1 VPRSLAGS
9 PTDFSPAFI
18 LALNY
23 FMMFTLTRKAKSPSP
38 DFDPGLRPG
47 ANPGSKPGPKPGSRL
62 RARSAPAMNSGSENP
77 DTIIPQAGE
86 EPARLAISED
96 GAIVFA
102 NESFRML
109 SGMGDRQPGLATS
122 ALSVLKFGAD
132 ISDLALVNAGVHRV
146 GISGAQ
152 KPVDF
157 HFNWLTVRGN
167 RRYLVGSETRV
178 EKYESAVPDEEAS
191 DDFFTLAG
199 LTDDLM
205 LVIGEDGNIRRANAA
220 FLKSFGCAPGDL
232 GAMDFID
239 IFHADDKPYI
249 RNTIRSM
256 EFGEPG
262 EIPVTDF
269 QARIVT
275 LAGAQRWIEW
285 RQKRA
290 RTAQGEI
297 MYCVGRDVTAIR
309 EQQLALGRRE
319 RQLGQA
325 ESIGRMGHWNW
336 NLGQEDI
343 QWSDELYNIF
353 GVARQEFRPTLENI
367 SRHIQKRDLARVN
380 HVLQRAT
387 MGQNNYET
395 EFRVVRPDG
404 EIRFLRCE
412 GRCAR
417 DSNGEVTALYGIMQ
431 DMTERILY
439 ERELKHAKDS
449 AERAYAAK
457 SQFLANMSHELR
469 TPLNAI
475 IGFSE
480 MMHRQLLGPIGTEKY
495 LEYIKG
501 ILESGEHLLDLISD
515 ILDMSKIEAGKY
527 ELGFEEVKVIKT
539 VRLAAHMM
547 ESRAGEAGVR
557 MIFDA
562 LDNENLS
569 IIADRR
575 AFLQVILNILSNA
588 VKFTPKGGQVKVEC
602 SERKEFISLKFTDT
616 GIGIPANK
624 LASITKPF
632 EQVSSHYT
640 REHDGTGLGLAITKE
655 LVEMHGGTLLIDSA
669 VGVGTCVTVRLP
681 YDASLKQ
688 PEK

>member
-1 VPRSLAGS
+1 
-9 PTDFSPAFI
+9 
-18 LALNY
+18 
-23 FMMFTLTRKAKSPSP
+23 MMFMLTRKAKSPT
-38 DFDPGLRPG
+38 FDS
-47 ANPGSKPGPKPGSRL
+47 GSRPGSRTRL
-62 RARSAPAMNSGSENP
+62 SAPRIDNTEL
-77 DTIIPQAGE
+77 QAG
-86 EPARLAISED
+86 PARLAIAESGE
-96 GAIVFA
+96 IVFA
-102 NESFRML
+102 NESFRSL
-109 SGMGDRQPGLATS
+109 ANLAARPPGMTS

-157 HFNWLTVRGN
+157 HFNWLTARGE
-167 RRYLVGSETRV
+167 RRYLVGSEIDS
-178 EKYESAVPDEEAS
+178 EIHDKENAPGEGDGFSALADLS
-191 DDFFTLAG
+191 DDIM
-199 LTDDLM
+199 LM
-205 LVIGEDGNIRRANAA
+205 VGEGGEIRRANAV
-220 FLKSFGCAPGDL
+220 FLNMFGIMPGDL
-232 GAMDFID
+232 EMVDFID
-239 IFHADDKPYI
+239 IFHPEDKPYI
-249 RNTIRSM
+249 RNTIRSLGL
-256 EFGEPG
+256 EEQGETQATDFK
-262 EIPVTDF
+262 VTDF

-275 LAGAQRWIEW
+275 PAGSIRWIEW
-285 RQKRA
+285 RHRPAIKGA
-290 RTAQGEI
+290 
-297 MYCVGRDVTAIR
+297 MYCVGRDVTNVR
-309 EQQLALGRRE
+309 EQQFAMSRRE

-336 NLGQEDI
+336 ALGQEDVE
-343 QWSDELYNIF
+343 WSAELYNIF
-353 GVARQEFRPTLENI
+353 GVAQQDFRPTFENI
-367 SRHIQKRDLARVN
+367 GARIHRRDLGRVN

-387 MGQNNYET
+387 IGQNNYEV
-395 EFRVVRPDG
+395 EFRIHRPDG

-417 DSNGEVTALYGIMQ
+417 DPGGEVTALYGIMQ

-439 ERELKHAKDS
+439 ERELKQAKDA

-480 MMHRQLLGPIGTEKY
+480 MMHRQLLGPVGTPKY

-501 ILESGEHLLDLISD
+501 ILESGEHLLDMIND

-527 ELGFEEVKVIKT
+527 ELGFEEVKIVKT
-539 VRLAAHMM
+539 LRLAAHMM

-557 MIFDA
+557 FVMSADTH
-562 LDNENLS
+562 DDENLT

-575 AFLQVILNILSNA
+575 ACLQVTLNILSNA
-588 VKFTPKGGQVKVEC
+588 VKFTPKGGQVTIEC
-602 SERKEFISLKFTDT
+602 AARKDSIILKFADT

-624 LASITKPF
+624 LASITRPF

-655 LVEMHGGTLLIDSA
+655 LVEMHGGTLAIESA
-669 VGVGTCVTVRLP
+669 VGAGTTVTVRLP
-681 YDASLKQ
+681 RDASQIQ
-688 PEK
+688 PQAS